1 MRLNEY
7 SSRQYIVIT
16 KYVGTNKDVKD
27 EHQNLAFFD
36 SKEDWDELKEDSEEV
51 TIFEGYADIPD
62 VEICEHPDF
71 ESFIKEDARTR

>member
-16 KYVGTNKDVKD
+16 KYVGTNKDMNDVHPD
-27 EHQNLAFFD
+27 LAFFD
-36 SKEDWDELKEDSEEV
+36 SKENWNELKDDSDEEI
-51 TIFEGYADIPD
+51 IFEGYADIQD

-71 ESFIKEDARTR
+71 ESFIKEDA

>member
-27 EHQNLAFFD
+27 KPQELAFFD
-36 SKEDWDELKEDSEEV
+36 SKEDWDGLKEDSEEV
-51 TIFEGYADIPD
+51 TIFEGYVDIPD
-62 VEICEHPDF
+62 VEIYEHPDF
-71 ESFIKEDARTR
+71 ESFIKEDARAR